1 MYYIDT
7 SVLVAYY
14 CPEPFA
20 DKAEE
25 FLAKIDKPNI
35 SAITEV
41 ELFSALSRKLR
52 NKEMDPKTTRQ
63 IAAKF
68 LSHVEGK
75 YFNCLPV
82 TANHYSLASNWISQ
96 FILPLKS
103 LDAIHLAI
111 ASCEDLSIVTLDHQL
126 CQNARKL
133 DFEVILLDALKT

>member
-35 SAITEV
+35 SALTEV

-52 NKEMDPKTTRQ
+52 NKPDK
-63 IAAKF
+63 
-68 LSHVEGK
+68 
-75 YFNCLPV
+75 LPRNFFP
-82 TANHYSLASNWISQ
+82 TWRENIS
-96 FILPLKS
+96 I
-103 LDAIHLAI
+103 I
-111 ASCEDLSIVTLDHQL
+111 C
-126 CQNARKL
+126 R
-133 DFEVILLDALKT
+133 

>member
-7 SVLVAYY
+7 SVLIAYY

-35 SAITEV
+35 SGLTEV
-41 ELFSALSRKLR
+41 EFFSALSRKLR
-52 NKEMDPKTTRQ
+52 NREIDSKTTRQ

-68 LSHVEGK
+68 LSHVDGK

-82 TANHYSLASNWISQ
+82 TGNHYSLASNWISQ

-111 ASCEDLSIVTLDHQL
+111 ASCEELSIVTLDHQL

-133 DFEVILLDALKT
+133 DIEVILLDALKT

>member
-20 DKAEE
+20 DKAEN
-25 FLAKIDKPNI
+25 FLAKIDRPNI
-35 SAITEV
+35 SALTEV

-52 NKEMDPKTTRQ
+52 NKEIEPKTARQ

-68 LSHVEGK
+68 LSHLEGK

-82 TANHYSLASNWISQ
+82 TANHYSLADNWISQ
-96 FILPLKS
+96 FTLPLKS
-103 LDAIHLAI
+103 LDALHLAI
-111 ASCEDLSIVTLDHQL
+111 ASCEELNIVTLDHQL
-126 CQNARKL
+126 YQNARKL
-133 DFEVILLDALKT
+133 DVEAILLDALKI

>member
-25 FLAKIDKPNI
+25 FLAKIDNPNI
-35 SAITEV
+35 SALTEV

-52 NKEMDPKTTRQ
+52 NKEIDLKTTRQ

-75 YFNCLPV
+75 YFNYLPV
-82 TANHYSLASNWISQ
+82 APNHYSLASNWIAQ

-133 DFEVILLDALKT
+133 DIEVILLDALKI

>member
-35 SAITEV
+35 SALTEV

-52 NKEMDPKTTRQ
+52 NKEIDSKTTRQ
-63 IAAKF
+63 ISAKF

-75 YFNCLPV
+75 YFNCLSV
-82 TANHYSLASNWISQ
+82 TANHYSLSSNWISQ

-111 ASCEDLSIVTLDHQL
+111 ASCEELSIVTLDHQL
-126 CQNARKL
+126 YQNARKL
-133 DFEVILLDALKT
+133 DIEVILLDTLKT

>member
-14 CPEPFA
+14 CPEPLA
-20 DKAEE
+20 DKAEN
-25 FLAKIDKPNI
+25 FLAEIDRPKI
-35 SAITEV
+35 SALTEI

-52 NKEMDPKTTRQ
+52 NKEIDSKTTRL

-68 LSHVEGK
+68 LSHLEGK
-75 YFNCLPV
+75 YFDFLPV

-96 FILPLKS
+96 FTLPLKS

-111 ASCEDLSIVTLDHQL
+111 ASCEDLSIVTSDHQL
-126 CQNARKL
+126 YQNARKL
-133 DFEVILLDALKT
+133 DIEAILLDALNI